1 MSSIAPE
8 IISKFSNL
16 QTNIWQN
23 VALAVSESAGQEV
36 SFVDALTMATSIS
49 DLYSEMSSP
58 KLILQFAF
66 ADQPEN
72 SQVVMISQ
80 ETLVDLYN
88 TFTGGNK
95 ETIDENSL
103 SEIRPAIE
111 GIVQGMCI
119 AAGNLLNEA
128 IVASGLSIRLQIFSL
143 PPNMQSVTE
152 VIRTNV
158 RIAADGLNGSLI
170 WLADEATVRGLLGQ
184 SGGTTA
190 SQGAKSPFEN
200 DQATAKRSADNPQI
214 VGIEDTGLELLL
226 DIPLE
231 VSVELGRV
239 KMVVKDVIDLGSGS
253 IVEIDKAAG
262 EPVDVMVNGRLVAR
276 GEVVVIEDNF
286 GVRITEILSPADRI
300 ARLNEV
306 A

>member
-143 PPNMQSVTE
+143 PPNMQSVAE

-170 WLADEATVRGLLGQ
+170 WLADEATVRELLGQ
-184 SGGTTA
+184 SGGSAANQNT
-190 SQGAKSPFEN
+190 KSPFEN
-200 DQATAKRSADNPQI
+200 DQATAKRNSDNPQI
-214 VGIEDTGLELLL
+214 VGIEDTGLEILL

>member
-184 SGGTTA
+184 NGGTTA

-200 DQATAKRSADNPQI
+200 DQATAKRSSDNPQI

>member
-23 VALAVSESAGQEV
+23 VALAVSEAAGQEV
-36 SFVDALTMATSIS
+36 SFADALTMATSIS

-184 SGGTTA
+184 SGGSSA
-190 SQGAKSPFEN
+190 AQSANSPF
-200 DQATAKRSADNPQI
+200 DADPAAPKRSHDNPQI

>member
-128 IVASGLSIRLQIFSL
+128 VVASGLSIRLQIFSL

-184 SGGTTA
+184 SGGATA

>member
-23 VALAVSESAGQEV
+23 VALAVSEAAGQEV
-36 SFVDALTMATSIS
+36 SFADALTMATSIS

-184 SGGTTA
+184 SGGSSA
-190 SQGAKSPFEN
+190 AQNANSPF
-200 DQATAKRSADNPQI
+200 DADPAAPKRSQDNPQI